1 MNGYKT
7 LVVVF
12 ALAMMTAP
20 ALAEFSGKQGEKATY
35 ESIMNGQNAGTA
47 VYSVEGRFK
56 IGNIQT
62 RRFVIADSTGGKVE
76 GYLDDNG
83 KPIKVDIFD
92 SNTSQA
98 AMSVAF
104 DHQKRV
110 ATIAYTAPASYLSNT
125 TQAAK
130 QTMNVNITSNTYDL
144 TLLTQCLRYLPIRD
158 GYKTSF
164 QLFNVVSAV
173 MMSSMAPLLTMM
185 AGVTVDPA
193 SMAMLNVTLQVA
205 GRESVKVGTNS
216 YDCYKVVL
224 NITQNVPPQLAAID
238 PSLASQSMEQQ
249 VWLRT
254 NDLLLVR
261 SYSESLS
268 STPQLTGTTTP
279 QRITSETRL
288 VSVTYA

>member
-130 QTMNVNITSNTYDL
+130 
-144 TLLTQCLRYLPIRD
+144 
-158 GYKTSF
+158 
-164 QLFNVVSAV
+164 
-173 MMSSMAPLLTMM
+173 
-185 AGVTVDPA
+185 
-193 SMAMLNVTLQVA
+193 
-205 GRESVKVGTNS
+205 
-216 YDCYKVVL
+216 
-224 NITQNVPPQLAAID
+224 
-238 PSLASQSMEQQ
+238 
-249 VWLRT
+249 
-254 NDLLLVR
+254 
-261 SYSESLS
+261 
-268 STPQLTGTTTP
+268 
-279 QRITSETRL
+279 
-288 VSVTYA
+288 